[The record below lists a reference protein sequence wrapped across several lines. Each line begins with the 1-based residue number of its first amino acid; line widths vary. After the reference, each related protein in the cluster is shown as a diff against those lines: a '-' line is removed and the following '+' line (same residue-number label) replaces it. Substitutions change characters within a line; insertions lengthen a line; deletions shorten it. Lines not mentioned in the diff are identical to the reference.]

1 MRALAE
7 RILGLLPSSVEYGDV
22 RVVRRRHQG
31 VHIENDRVAQLVLE
45 ETEGIGLRVLVGGQW
60 GFAAST
66 RTDVD
71 GLAELVRI
79 AVGQAGAASGPRSRL
94 APAPVVEGT
103 WSSPCIQDPFEV
115 PLDERIE
122 LLLESARIM
131 RAAGPAVVSAQ
142 ASADA
147 YRDEKLFASTEGSRI
162 EQVIT
167 ETGAGLLATARN
179 ETDVQRRS
187 YPQSVPRAIIG
198 ERGDFANAGWE
209 HVRSLRLVEAAARVG
224 EEAAALLSA
233 DRCPPATTTLI
244 VGASQMA
251 QLVHETAGHPSELD
265 RTLGAEDSTAG
276 GTYMLPAERGRQR
289 FGTEPGH
296 DRRRRDPPGCARLL
310 CLGRR
315 GCRRNPDHDHRG
327 RHGGRV
333 PVLAGVGRVARRS
346 PRPGAARAD
355 GWRRIPLVRMTNVSI
370 EPGDTPL
377 DEMIGTTRDGILID
391 MNRSL
396 SIDDRRRSFRFGAE
410 IAWEIRDGRLGRML
424 RDPTYEGD
432 TLEFWAGC
440 DAVGD
445 RASFRQ
451 WGLPSCNKG
460 EPLQVAHIGHGAVP
474 ARFRNARVGV

>member
-31 VHIENDRVAQLVLE
+31 VHIENDRVAQLILE

-71 GLAELVRI
+71 GLAELARI

-122 LLLESARIM
+122 LLLESARVM
-131 RAAGPAVVSAQ
+131 RAAGPEVVSAQ

-187 YPQSVPRAIIG
+187 YPQSVPRSIIG

-209 HVRSLRLVEAAARVG
+209 HVRSLGLVEAAARVG

-276 GTYMLPAERGRQR
+276 GTYMLPAQRGRQR
-289 FGTEPGH
+289 FGTE
-296 DRRRRDPPGCARLL
+296 L
-310 CLGRR
+310 
-315 GCRRNPDHDHRG
+315 
-327 RHGGRV
+327 V
-333 PVLAGVGRVARRS
+333 TIVADAT
-346 PRPGAARAD
+346 RPGALGSFAWDDEGVAATRTTIIED
-355 GWRRIPLVRMTNVSI
+355 GMVV
-370 EPGDTPL
+370 GY
-377 DEMIGTTRDGILID
+377 
-391 MNRSL
+391 L
-396 SIDDRRRSFRFGAE
+396 SSRGSACVDRRALVGRGA
-410 IAWEIRDGRLGRML
+410 RRRLAS
-424 RDPTYEGD
+424 DPARPD
-432 TLEFWAGC
+432 
-440 DAVGD
+440 DQRVD
-445 RASFRQ
+445 RAR
-451 WGLPSCNKG
+451 
-460 EPLQVAHIGHGAVP
+460 
-474 ARFRNARVGV
+474 